1 MKVGV
6 FGVGD
11 VEPVTATCL
20 AGMGNG
26 MLAEHPAARIESGCL
41 GTGVDAR
48 IGTHLAVRFQP
59 NGIGRGAPAQRLPTA
74 PQAWLP
80 QAA

>member
-6 FGVGD
+6 LGVGD
-11 VEPVTATCL
+11 VGSVTATCL
-20 AGMGNG
+20 ADMGNG
-26 MLAEHPAARIESGCL
+26 ILAEHPAARIEPGCL

-48 IGTHLAVRFQP
+48 IGTHLAAGFEP
-59 NGIGRGAPAQRLPTA
+59 NGIGRSALPQRLPVA
-74 PQAWLP
+74 QQAWLP